1 MIVDRT
7 EEAGPAAEV
16 GEAFDPGQE
25 FAHGAAMEE
34 EAAGDEDGMGNGG
47 AAVGADGDIAG
58 AAGDVGLAHF
68 DHGGGV
74 EDFRQR
80 GLADVA
86 DRRAAEIVALA
97 AGVDIAVVL
106 DVHGAAPEVM
116 AGVLPVLRG
125 VGGIGAHEVCFVGLD
140 AHFIDP
146 GDGAPEAGELFDF
159 VPVALHAH
167 HLDDDLHF
175 RAALLFAAGEVDE
188 VVPHLFEFGAFAVE
202 LEALFGGAIEAEGD
216 VFEVGI
222 EEALGG
228 GFIEERAVG
237 GEEGEDFV
245 LIAEGD
251 AVEDFGIEER
261 LAETD

>member
-1 MIVDRT
+1 MRPWKRRL
-7 EEAGPAAEV
+7 PATRM
-16 GEAFDPGQE
+16 GW
-25 FAHGAAMEE
+25 
-34 EAAGDEDGMGNGG
+34 GMAVRQLAQTGISPARPETWAWRISIMAVELKISGNGDWPMLPTG
-47 AAVGADGDIAG
+47 A
-58 AAGDVGLAHF
+58 
-68 DHGGGV
+68 
-74 EDFRQR
+74 
-80 GLADVA
+80 
-86 DRRAAEIVALA
+86 
-97 AGVDIAVVL
+97 L